1 MDQYI
6 ILNKSMLD
14 DVTIAI
20 NDYLALL
27 SNLNDIILYSNF
39 ILALKE
45 KLGKGAMFKVHAVN
59 SDIECIIGNQKYIIE
74 YESDKKI
81 TLSIFVF
88 IEKTFESI
96 RKNLALNYNDSVKP
110 ENYLLSILNKLEL

>member
-39 ILALKE
+39 ILTLKE
-45 KLGKGAMFKVHAVN
+45 KLEKGAMFKVHAIN
-59 SDIECIIGNQKYIIE
+59 SDVECIIGNQKYIIE

-81 TLSIFVF
+81 ILSIFVF
-88 IEKTFESI
+88 IEKTFESV

-110 ENYLLSILNKLEL
+110 ENYLLSILNKLEI